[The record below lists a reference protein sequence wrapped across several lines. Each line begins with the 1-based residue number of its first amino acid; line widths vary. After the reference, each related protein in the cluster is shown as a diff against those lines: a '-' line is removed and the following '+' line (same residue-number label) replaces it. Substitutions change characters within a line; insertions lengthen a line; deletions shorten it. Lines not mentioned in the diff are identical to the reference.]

1 MPKIRFDLLSL
12 WMTVLVF
19 WDGSGDTAVTLIAAF
34 LHEMGHVA
42 VMYMNGV
49 GIREIGITPYG
60 FEIVAARQYRSFFEE
75 ISVSLAGCAVNFL
88 SAVML
93 YGFGGILQRLAI
105 ASAAL
110 GILNIMPISCLDGG
124 VTLNS
129 MLCLGMLPDK
139 ADAIC
144 RIISF
149 VTLFCIWIPAVYV
162 FMFSGANYSLFVLCV
177 WLFGKLFAPS
187 RFKS

>member
-129 MLCLGMLPDK
+129 MLCLGMLPVVGITLPFMSCGGSSTL
-139 ADAIC
+139 AIYITLGMVHSIYNH
-144 RIISF
+144 RI
-149 VTLFCIWIPAVYV
+149 
-162 FMFSGANYSLFVLCV
+162 
-177 WLFGKLFAPS
+177 
-187 RFKS
+187 RHER